1 MSDKNSDF
9 IMLPTVDLCFKE
21 LMNNPKVRKGFIAAL
36 LKIPPHKIQKT
47 TLRPTALRREY
58 GDQKLGIL
66 DVSVLLEDGTRIDLE
81 MQVLSFAHW
90 DARALFYLGKL
101 FTEQLQAGDS
111 YAQLKKCIHVSI
123 LNFIHIPQDQE
134 YFHSI
139 CLCDRK
145 TGKEY
150 TDLFELLIL
159 ELKKLPAKKEG
170 EDPLLQWLRFLGA
183 KNREELKSMTHD
195 NEYLAEAFTE
205 LDKLSSDEQKRL
217 EYEARQKALRDYNSL
232 MEDAETRGLEKGM
245 EKGMKKGLEQGM
257 TKGVS
262 MGQQAALKRIMEHNL
277 SRGRSLQE
285 IADFLGMDLQSV
297 IRLSQEEENQPIPP
311 KP

>member
-1 MSDKNSDF
+1 
-9 IMLPTVDLCFKE
+9 
-21 LMNNPKVRKGFIAAL
+21 
-36 LKIPPHKIQKT
+36 
-47 TLRPTALRREY
+47 
-58 GDQKLGIL
+58 
-66 DVSVLLEDGTRIDLE
+66 
-81 MQVLSFAHW
+81 
-90 DARALFYLGKL
+90 
-101 FTEQLQAGDS
+101 
-111 YAQLKKCIHVSI
+111 
-123 LNFIHIPQDQE
+123 
-134 YFHSI
+134 
-139 CLCDRK
+139 
-145 TGKEY
+145 
-150 TDLFELLIL
+150 
-159 ELKKLPAKKEG
+159 
-170 EDPLLQWLRFLGA
+170 
-183 KNREELKSMTHD
+183 MTHD

>member
-1 MSDKNSDF
+1 
-9 IMLPTVDLCFKE
+9 
-21 LMNNPKVRKGFIAAL
+21 
-36 LKIPPHKIQKT
+36 
-47 TLRPTALRREY
+47 
-58 GDQKLGIL
+58 
-66 DVSVLLEDGTRIDLE
+66 
-81 MQVLSFAHW
+81 
-90 DARALFYLGKL
+90 
-101 FTEQLQAGDS
+101 
-111 YAQLKKCIHVSI
+111 
-123 LNFIHIPQDQE
+123 
-134 YFHSI
+134 
-139 CLCDRK
+139 
-145 TGKEY
+145 
-150 TDLFELLIL
+150 
-159 ELKKLPAKKEG
+159 
-170 EDPLLQWLRFLGA
+170 
-183 KNREELKSMTHD
+183 MTHD

-245 EKGMKKGLEQGM
+245 EQGM

-297 IRLSQEEENQPIPP
+297 IRLSQEEEEQPVPP